1 MDYVLRLQAHDGY
14 QQKFSNVFTDR
25 FSRILGVPHSGR
37 RGDNPHYH
45 FAFTCDYKQ
54 PALREYLKKH
64 FSQGKGN
71 RHLSLKKWDGDPKA
85 CSYMFHEG
93 TEMIIQKGFTDD
105 EVSTFKTINANIKE
119 AIKKN
124 APAKIVEDAT
134 EHFRAKGI
142 DPAHSV
148 LFMWIMK
155 RLRDNGDWLPN
166 KYQMERWIMRI
177 QANLKTDV
185 EYKSYL
191 IRLYESW
198 YGDYAY
204 SG

>member
-1 MDYVLRLQAHDGY
+1 MIMDYVLRLQACDGY
-14 QQKFSNVFTDR
+14 HDKFSSVFTDR
-25 FSRILGVPHSGR
+25 FVRILGVPHTGR
-37 RGDNPHYH
+37 KGDNPHYH

-64 FSQGKGN
+64 FDKGKGN

-93 TEMIIQKGFTDD
+93 TEVILRKGFTDD
-105 EVSTFKTINANIKE
+105 DIDMFRLINDNIKD

-134 EHFRAKGI
+134 NYFKDKKCTHCDI
-142 DPAHSV
+142 
-148 LFMWIMK
+148 FMWIML
-155 RLRDNGDWLPN
+155 RLRFNGDWLPN
-166 KYQMERWIMRI
+166 KFQMERWIMRI
-177 QANLKTDV
+177 QANVKSEL

-191 IRLYESW
+191 VKLYESW
-198 YGDYAY
+198 YGNF
-204 SG
+204 SFL